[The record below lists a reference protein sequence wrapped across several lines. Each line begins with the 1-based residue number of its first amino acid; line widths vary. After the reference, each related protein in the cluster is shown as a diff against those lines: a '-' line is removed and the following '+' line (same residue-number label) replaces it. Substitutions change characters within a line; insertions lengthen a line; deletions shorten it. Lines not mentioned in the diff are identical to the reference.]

1 MKLGAVTKLDNRNK
15 TTSKKKKKKKKKLT
29 MTPCPQIVTPLSFF
43 GFMANLDQS
52 RRIICE
58 TFIFINSDL
67 LS

>member
-15 TTSKKKKKKKKKLT
+15 TTSKKKKKKKKLT

>member
-15 TTSKKKKKKKKKLT
+15 TTSKKKKKKKKLT
-29 MTPCPQIVTPLSFF
+29 MTPFPQIVTPLSFF

>member
-15 TTSKKKKKKKKKLT
+15 TTSKKKKKKKKLT
-29 MTPCPQIVTPLSFF
+29 MTPGPQIVTPLSFF